1 MDRSGIRLLGRRPQE
16 SRLKRLGA
24 SAGVPSFSLSVPSQ
38 HRPPLVGESPEVWHA
53 ETRGRRGKTGALQ
66 GGLQEDL
73 VPVVPDEI
81 PLPLPPRP
89 RRSCPEHLG
98 QQFEVLPSRSPGG
111 AGMLPDP
118 VLVLSCRR
126 RFDAPVV
133 KARQVAHG
141 PGSGIGIVVHGG
153 WGWGWGWGVHGV
165 SAVRWIGSVIVVSV
179 GTPGAASLPGSTQD
193 GEEEVPDLASL
204 LDTLGAGGTT
214 DPLLGMVPV
223 VDREVAPPSTVVAPE
238 MVVLVGGLYAD
249 GRVHGFDVDRHAPRG
264 ILE

>member
-1 MDRSGIRLLGRRPQE
+1 
-16 SRLKRLGA
+16 
-24 SAGVPSFSLSVPSQ
+24 
-38 HRPPLVGESPEVWHA
+38 
-53 ETRGRRGKTGALQ
+53 
-66 GGLQEDL
+66 
-73 VPVVPDEI
+73 
-81 PLPLPPRP
+81 
-89 RRSCPEHLG
+89 
-98 QQFEVLPSRSPGG
+98 
-111 AGMLPDP
+111 MLPDP
-118 VLVLSCRR
+118 VLVPGCRR
-126 RFDAPVV
+126 RFDTPVEES
-133 KARQVAHG
+133 RQVAHG

-153 WGWGWGWGVHGV
+153 WGWVVHGV
-165 SAVRWIGSVIVVSV
+165 SAVRWIGSTIVVSM

-238 MVVLVGGLYAD
+238 MVVLVGGRDAD